1 MFEDYIL
8 EGSQQVSELRITS
21 IDAKICEF
29 EIPDFGTDKNGTS
42 LIYTPG
48 NKKKVKSC
56 AIQIHTNEGIT
67 GEFVGGEPVAF
78 AQLCM
83 FANDMIGKDPTQR
96 ELIYNNAKRCLR
108 KFDRMGLGL
117 ADIPLWDLAGKLYQ
131 APIYQ
136 LLGGWRKKLPA
147 YASTL
152 SGDRCGG
159 LDSPQAFADF
169 AVQCRDMGYTGYK
182 IHIWDDYS
190 LRELR
195 ETISSVRVAVG
206 DEMHLM
212 IDPACKL
219 RTFSD
224 ALEIGWACDEAKF
237 LWLED
242 PYLDNGTST
251 TSHKMLRSRLKTPLL
266 QTEHIRGLE
275 EHVNFVVAEGTDFLR
290 ADAEYDGG
298 ITGALK
304 IAHAAEGF
312 GLDCELHCG
321 GPAHRQLMASLRNS
335 NFYEIGLVHPKTK
348 EIGWSMDVYA
358 CNYRDSLDVIDENG
372 NVDVPEGPGLGV
384 IYDWDFIN
392 RNVIHAVKFGN

>member
-1 MFEDYIL
+1 MSNLI
-8 EGSQQVSELRITS
+8 ITS

-29 EIPDFGTDKNGTS
+29 EITDFGTDRNGTS
-42 LIYTPG
+42 LIYQPG

-67 GEFVGGEPVAF
+67 GEFIGGEPVAF
-78 AQLCM
+78 AQFCM
-83 FANDMIGKDPTQR
+83 FAKDMIGKDPTKR

-108 KFDRMGLGL
+108 KFDRMGIGL
-117 ADIPLWDLAGKLYQ
+117 ADIALWDLAGKLYN
-131 APIYQ
+131 APIFE
-136 LLGGWRKKLPA
+136 LLGGWKTKLPA

-159 LDSPQAFADF
+159 LDSPEAFADF
-169 AVQCRDMGYTGYK
+169 ALQCKEMGYTGYK
-182 IHIWDDYS
+182 LHIWDDYS
-190 LRELR
+190 IKELSD
-195 ETISSVRVAVG
+195 TMHAVRKAVG

-219 RTFSD
+219 KTFSD
-224 ALEIGWACDEAKF
+224 ALEIGWICDEAKF

-251 TSHKMLRSRLKTPLL
+251 TSHKMLRQKIKTPLL

-275 EHVNFVVAEGTDFLR
+275 EHVNFVVGEGTDFLR

-312 GLDCELHCG
+312 GLDVELHCG
-321 GPAHRQLMASLRNS
+321 GPAHRHVMASLRNT
-335 NFYEIGLVHPKTK
+335 NFYEIGLVHPKTSS
-348 EIGWSMDVYA
+348 IGWSMEVYD
-358 CNYRDSLDVIDENG
+358 CEYRDALDVIDSEG
-372 NVDVPEGPGLGV
+372 NVTVPTRPGLGV
-384 IYDWDFIN
+384 HYDWNFIN
-392 RNVIHAVKFGN
+392 KNAINSVKFS